1 MAKARL
7 QATGA
12 VKYGSFNTA
21 EPPSWVFGKVG
32 TPTKHLIE
40 HDFCTSH
47 EQGLLLGFNALTS
60 KRMVLKFDVKG
71 EMEYLEMARSDVLKI
86 VQEAAQPCKDPSHL
100 KSTPHGSASLTPI
113 ATTPR
118 LATQRLRRRAS
129 FGQLTNTSDV
139 QSLHM
144 RDLRNLDDS
153 IDNFTS
159 ITIRRHVILVHC
171 GPLRC
176 VVLRNALL
184 MFVPT
189 GADTLI
195 QILRNKVAQCCAE
208 DDDIAFE
215 FRALEA
221 IFFTLCKLLSSDC
234 EKLVEKVSLALTRLS
249 SAALSSGEL
258 ETLTILKNKVHE
270 FESQILD
277 TRRILMELLD
287 NDQDM
292 RLLYLSK
299 LHRNAT
305 VVSPDSMGLDVE
317 EAEALI
323 EAYLL
328 DIHAMRTKVGLLQTR
343 MVNTENIVMLKL
355 DSVRNALLS
364 IDTIFGMVML
374 AMNMAMFV
382 SSAFGMN
389 LVSGYETQPHLFWAV
404 LGVSTTCAALMIY
417 IGIRYFKAKG
427 VILL

>member
-1 MAKARL
+1 M
-7 QATGA
+7 
-12 VKYGSFNTA
+12 
-21 EPPSWVFGKVG
+21 
-32 TPTKHLIE
+32 
-40 HDFCTSH
+40 
-47 EQGLLLGFNALTS
+47 GL
-60 KRMVLKFDVKG
+60 
-71 EMEYLEMARSDVLKI
+71 
-86 VQEAAQPCKDPSHL
+86 
-100 KSTPHGSASLTPI
+100 
-113 ATTPR
+113 
-118 LATQRLRRRAS
+118 
-129 FGQLTNTSDV
+129 
-139 QSLHM
+139 
-144 RDLRNLDDS
+144 
-153 IDNFTS
+153 
-159 ITIRRHVILVHC
+159 

-215 FRALEA
+215 FR
-221 IFFTLCKLLSSDC
+221 LLSSDC

-270 FESQILD
+270 FESQ
-277 TRRILMELLD
+277 
-287 NDQDM
+287 
-292 RLLYLSK
+292 
-299 LHRNAT
+299 
-305 VVSPDSMGLDVE
+305 
-317 EAEALI
+317 
-323 EAYLL
+323 
-328 DIHAMRTKVGLLQTR
+328 VGLLQTR

>member
-1 MAKARL
+1 
-7 QATGA
+7 
-12 VKYGSFNTA
+12 
-21 EPPSWVFGKVG
+21 
-32 TPTKHLIE
+32 
-40 HDFCTSH
+40 
-47 EQGLLLGFNALTS
+47 
-60 KRMVLKFDVKG
+60 MVLKFDTSGK
-71 EMEYLEMARSDVLKI
+71 MEYVEMARSDVLKV
-86 VQEAAQPCKDPSHL
+86 VQDATRPDKDHRKAPSHRN
-100 KSTPHGSASLTPI
+100 ASVAPTSHM
-113 ATTPR
+113 TSG
-118 LATQRLRRRAS
+118 QRLRRRAS
-129 FGQLTNTSDV
+129 FSQLPVNAEV
-139 QSLHM
+139 QALHM
-144 RDLRNLDDS
+144 RDLRNLDDNM
-153 IDNFTS
+153 DNATS
-159 ITIRRHVILVHC
+159 ITIRRQVILVHC

-176 VVLRNALL
+176 VVMRNALL

-195 QILRNKVAQCCAE
+195 QILRDKVAQCCAE

-221 IFFTLCKLLSSDC
+221 IFYTLCKLLSGDC
-234 EKLVEKVSLALTRLS
+234 EKLVDKVSLALTRLS
-249 SAALSSGEL
+249 SASFASGEL

-299 LHRNAT
+299 LYHNPTIVA
-305 VVSPDSMGLDVE
+305 DSMGLDVE
-317 EAEALI
+317 EAEALV

-374 AMNMAMFV
+374 AMNLAMFV

-404 LGVSTTCAALMIY
+404 LGVSTTAAGVLIY
-417 IGIRYFKAKG
+417 VGIRYFKTKG